1 MSWGYSSNRAGA
13 EKLALLD
20 QQTGTR
26 MTKETEKYEFDS
38 NVPPQTMDL
47 PTR

>member
-1 MSWGYSSNRAGA
+1 MSWGYSSNGAGA

-38 NVPPQTMDL
+38 NVPPQTMFL
-47 PTR
+47 PSM